1 MQHRDG
7 ILLGSQLP
15 CRTCGGFTLLE
26 VMMVVVIVGI
36 LAAIALPN
44 YSQYVQRTR
53 RIDAKNLLL
62 AAAARQEQFM
72 LDRRTY
78 TTDMRELGYA
88 SDPAVSEEG
97 FYTVDG
103 AVGGCGN
110 IARCFTLTAT
120 PVAGRSQANDSQCT
134 AFSVTSA
141 GQRTA
146 TGSLGNDC
154 W

>member
-1 MQHRDG
+1 MHQHDTERTRF
-7 ILLGSQLP
+7 LP
-15 CRTCGGFTLLE
+15 YQAERGFTLLE
-26 VMMVVVIVGI
+26 VMMVVAIVGI

-53 RIDAKNLLL
+53 RVDAKNLLL

-78 TTDMRELGYA
+78 TTDMKALGYA
-88 SDPAVSEEG
+88 EDPAISEEG
-97 FYTVDG
+97 FYQVVTAAG
-103 AVGGCGN
+103 ACGS
-110 IARCFTLTAT
+110 IARCFTLTAS
-120 PVAGRSQANDSQCT
+120 PREGSPQENDLQCT
-134 AFSVTSA
+134 KFSVDSA

-146 TGSLGNDC
+146 TGSLGNQC

>member
-1 MQHRDG
+1 MHQHDTERTRF
-7 ILLGSQLP
+7 LP
-15 CRTCGGFTLLE
+15 YQAERGFTLLE
-26 VMMVVVIVGI
+26 VMMVVAIVGI

-53 RIDAKNLLL
+53 RVDAKNLLL

-78 TTDMRELGYA
+78 TVDMTGLGYGA
-88 SDPAVSEEG
+88 NPAISEEG
-97 FYTVDG
+97 FYEVAAAAG
-103 AVGGCGN
+103 ACGS

-120 PVAGRSQANDSQCT
+120 PRGGSPQENDSQCT
-134 AFSVTSA
+134 SFSVNSA

-146 TGSLGNDC
+146 TGSLGNQC